1 VPSPSIRMHPSHR
14 RDRQRM
20 ITLIGLAAVIAVPLA
35 ACSSTGSGSANAP
48 SSGPTSTAVPSA
60 TAGTLDPNA
69 ELNLIPYDVGSMTG
83 LPGGWRIEVERVKR
97 TASIAGL
104 PAPGA
109 GRDYVTVDVRAIND
123 EGPNVRFDAAALF
136 QLYDEGNNAHR
147 ALGVHGHPNALDGA
161 FSPGTDRVGQ
171 LVFAAPAHSR
181 LLMILDGQKLSS
193 QRSVF
198 QIDPPRATP
207 RD

>member
-1 VPSPSIRMHPSHR
+1 VPSPWLRMQPRRR
-14 RDRQRM
+14 RDRKRV
-20 ITLIGLAAVIAVPLA
+20 ITLLALAMAAVPLA
-35 ACSSTGSGSANAP
+35 ACSSSGSGSANAP

-60 TAGTLDPNA
+60 TVSTLDPNA
-69 ELNLIPYDVGSMTG
+69 ELNLIPYNVGEMTG
-83 LPGGWRIEVERVKR
+83 LPGGWRVEVERVKR
-97 TASIAGL
+97 ASAVAGL

-109 GRDYVTVDVRAIND
+109 GRDYVTVDIRVIND
-123 EGPNVRFDAAALF
+123 EGPGVRFNAAALF

-147 ALGVHGHPNALDGA
+147 AVTEPGRPDGLDGA
-161 FSPGTDRVGQ
+161 FPPGTDRTGR
-171 LVFAAPAHSR
+171 LVFSAPAHSK

-198 QIDPPRATP
+198 QIDPPKVTP

>member
-1 VPSPSIRMHPSHR
+1 MQPRHR
-14 RDRQRM
+14 HDRKH
-20 ITLIGLAAVIAVPLA
+20 LIALIALVTVPLA
-35 ACSSTGSGSANAP
+35 ACSSTGPGSANAP

-60 TAGTLDPNA
+60 TVSTVDPNA
-69 ELNLIPYDVGSMTG
+69 ELNEIPYNVGDMTG
-83 LPGGWRIEVERVKR
+83 LPNGWRMDVERVKR
-97 TASIAGL
+97 RSAVAGL

-109 GRDYVTVDVRAIND
+109 GRDYVTIDIRVIND
-123 EGPNVRFDAAALF
+123 EGPNVRFNAAALF

-147 ALGVHGHPNALDGA
+147 LVALPGHPNALDGA
-161 FSPGTDRVGQ
+161 FPPGTDRVGQ
-171 LVFAAPAHSR
+171 LVFAAPAHSK

-198 QIDPPRATP
+198 QIDPPKVTP